1 VAPYTTRN
9 GADHDVEKCRNIL
22 RFALLFGVETRC
34 RLAWFPAGDGA
45 MRRAN
50 SIESLSGEGEVAEAG
65 RQFLRA
71 SESLTQRRTLAGDS
85 ES

>member
-1 VAPYTTRN
+1 
-9 GADHDVEKCRNIL
+9 
-22 RFALLFGVETRC
+22 
-34 RLAWFPAGDGA
+34 LAWFPAGDGA